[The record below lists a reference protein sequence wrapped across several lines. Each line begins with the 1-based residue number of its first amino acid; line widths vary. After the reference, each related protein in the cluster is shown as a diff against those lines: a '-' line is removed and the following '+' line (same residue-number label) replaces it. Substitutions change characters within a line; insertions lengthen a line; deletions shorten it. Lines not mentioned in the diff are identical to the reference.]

1 MIRFC
6 CEQCGHNIRV
16 PDQGAGKRGKCP
28 KCGNNVIVP
37 DKSTTLV
44 LKCGNCGLKISIPR
58 THAGQK
64 GRCPKCKNPIVV
76 PAEKSPVRKP
86 EQIDPDDTARLVGND
101 IGLTLL
107 DVPEELKLKDEPV
120 VKSGITEAVFEHRLN
135 IEKQLVEDER
145 CESADRGKLRWP
157 INLLLYPVSQG
168 GLCTIG
174 VVVVL
179 KFLIDIATILLVCC
193 TCAGGILGFIIR
205 ILIVYSYMY
214 WYFSECIRDSAD
226 GGLRAPEIIGSMP
239 GLGDM
244 VCQFFRLFACYAF
257 FLGPLTFYWGY
268 TFFNKI
274 EMDGIIFWSL
284 LTYGIFFFPIGMLAV
299 VMFGSTNGLNP
310 VLLIRSI
317 FSVLVRYCL
326 LVLLFYGLGILFVL
340 SRITMASIL
349 PKGGIIASI
358 ISSYIPFAFSMYALL
373 IFGHILGRFYWRY
386 QDKLNWEV

>member
-76 PAEKSPVRKP
+76 LAEKSPVRKP

-120 VKSGITEAVFEHRLN
+120 VKSGITEAVFEHRLD

-179 KFLIDIATILLVCC
+179 NFFLYISKKKLVCFNF
-193 TCAGGILGFIIR
+193 AGGLFGFIIR
-205 ILIVYSYMY
+205 ILI
-214 WYFSECIRDSAD
+214 
-226 GGLRAPEIIGSMP
+226 L
-239 GLGDM
+239 
-244 VCQFFRLFACYAF
+244 
-257 FLGPLTFYWGY
+257 
-268 TFFNKI
+268 
-274 EMDGIIFWSL
+274 
-284 LTYGIFFFPIGMLAV
+284 
-299 VMFGSTNGLNP
+299 
-310 VLLIRSI
+310 
-317 FSVLVRYCL
+317 
-326 LVLLFYGLGILFVL
+326 
-340 SRITMASIL
+340 
-349 PKGGIIASI
+349 
-358 ISSYIPFAFSMYALL
+358 
-373 IFGHILGRFYWRY
+373 
-386 QDKLNWEV
+386 